1 MAQIVGLRQK
11 DTGLTIKGFVGF
23 SWTTLFFGPFPA
35 LFRQDYLTF
44 VGFFVVTVILGILT
58 MGIGNA
64 IAGIAWAFMYN
75 KYYTRK
81 LLERGYQLEGSG
93 VLVNEAAAKL
103 GIVAAS

>member
-11 DTGLTIKGFVGF
+11 STGLTKKGFVGF

-35 LFRQDYLTF
+35 LFRQDFLTF
-44 VGFFVVTVILGILT
+44 VGFFVVTVVLALLT
-58 MGIGNA
+58 AGIGNV

-75 KYYTRK
+75 RYYTRK

-93 VLVNEAAAKL
+93 LMVSEAAAKL
-103 GIVAAS
+103 GVVAAS